1 MKAIE
6 LEMTISKD
14 GTIHLPDDYQTI
26 YGQKA
31 RFVILLSEQA
41 EYPKKKRQPGSAKGM
56 LHVLA
61 EDDEHLDD
69 FREYMP

>member
-14 GTIHLPDDYQTI
+14 GTIRLPDDYKTI

-31 RFVILLSEQA
+31 RFVILFAEQTDA
-41 EYPKKKRQPGSAKGM
+41 AKRTRQPGSAKGT
-56 LHVLA
+56 LQVVA

-69 FREYMP
+69 FGKYMP

>member
-14 GTIHLPDDYQTI
+14 GTIHIPHDYQTI

-41 EYPKKKRQPGSAKGM
+41 ESPRKIRQPGSAKGM
-56 LHVLA
+56 LQVLA
-61 EDDEHLDD
+61 EDDEHLAD

>member
-14 GTIHLPDDYQTI
+14 GTIHIPDDYKTI
-26 YGQKA
+26 YGQRA
-31 RFVILLSEQA
+31 RFVILLAEQTNA
-41 EYPKKKRQPGSAKGM
+41 ATKTRQPGSAKGM
-56 LHVLA
+56 LQVVI
-61 EDDEHLDD
+61 EDEEHLDD